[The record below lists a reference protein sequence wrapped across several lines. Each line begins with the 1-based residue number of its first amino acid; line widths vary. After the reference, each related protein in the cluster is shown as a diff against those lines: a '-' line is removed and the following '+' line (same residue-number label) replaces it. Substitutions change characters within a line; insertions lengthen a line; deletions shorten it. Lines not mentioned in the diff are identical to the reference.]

1 MLSLPNKE
9 NIKKNNNNDNFGKL
23 QSEEKHILQS
33 DLITIQKLKSSVLD
47 YQAETNR
54 LNNEVEKLKAHN
66 NRLIEE
72 NQKLSVLLKIYEKKE
87 SLFLLT
93 KESLE
98 KVKEENESL
107 NSILLKER
115 DKFNLELRIK
125 DNIYD
130 RDVSQTNIKNET
142 LKHQNDMFLNVKK
155 LNDILYLKNNELKKN
170 IEELKEE
177 EKIKLDKMEI
187 RYNKKFDNY
196 KRKMIEFL
204 RKNEEARSKLGTQAE
219 LNSKLKVLHIQ
230 ELINELEIQGVEVED
245 LLKERQELKLKIMEL
260 NHDLFIYKKVIDT
273 MTKKNHKFQN
283 KLKKISN
290 NIKDYKLLSLSQSKY
305 DKAKKII
312 TEPNENSVNIKEY
325 NITRNGSV
333 NDKNILKIIEN
344 KDHLLTTSSK
354 KSMSS
359 FGNNKIKLKKN
370 DIEVNNFNKTT
381 FNFLRPNTNNDK
393 YKIKEGKNNEII
405 YKEKEKFK
413 DLYEFYK
420 EKYDLIKRQYSNIFN
435 IYNSA
440 LEKIYNEEI
449 VKKNKENIMININEF
464 KEFKFENMNSEQKYA
479 ILVKL
484 INNIAPLVYKKDI
497 EDNFFNQNVSKIKEK
512 YNFNGINSINSLNFS
527 SQNSTN
533 MPSTPLGLKAVNMKM
548 KTSNNIND
556 SFRTTTSFLG
566 RGIRNNKSLNSFDD
580 FKKMMDKQN
589 EYRNKSLL
597 RFGKSKIDIDLI
609 QNINLFLD

>member
-1 MLSLPNKE
+1 MLSLPNKG
-9 NIKKNNNNDNFGKL
+9 NIIKNNNNDNSAKL
-23 QSEEKHILQS
+23 QSEEKPILQS

-47 YQAETNR
+47 YQTETNK
-54 LNNEVEKLKAHN
+54 LNNEIEKLKAHN

-107 NSILLKER
+107 NAILLKER
-115 DKFNLELRIK
+115 DKFNLKLRLK
-125 DNIYD
+125 DSMYD

-204 RKNEEARSKLGTQAE
+204 KQNEEARSKLGTQAE

-290 NIKDYKLLSLSQSKY
+290 NIKEYKLLSFSQSKY

-325 NITRNGSV
+325 NITRNCSV

-344 KDHLLTTSSK
+344 KNLLTTSSK
-354 KSMSS
+354 KSMPS

-370 DIEVNNFNKTT
+370 DIENNNFNKTT
-381 FNFLRPNTNNDK
+381 MNFLKSNTNTDK
-393 YKIKEGKNNEII
+393 YIIKDSKNYEIM

-420 EKYDLIKRQYSNIFN
+420 EKYDAIKRQYSNIFN

-449 VKKNKENIMININEF
+449 AQKNKENIMININEF

-497 EDNFFNQNVSKIKEK
+497 EDNLFNQNVSKIKEK

-533 MPSTPLGLKAVNMKM
+533 FPSTPIGLKAVNMKM
-548 KTSNNIND
+548 RTSNNIND
-556 SFRTTTSFLG
+556 SFRTTASFLG

>member
-1 MLSLPNKE
+1 MLSLPNKD
-9 NIKKNNNNDNFGKL
+9 NIIKNINNGNSGKS

-47 YQAETNR
+47 YQTETNK
-54 LNNEVEKLKAHN
+54 LNNEVEKLKAQN

-107 NSILLKER
+107 NSNLLKER
-115 DKFNLELRIK
+115 EKFNLELRIK
-125 DNIYD
+125 DSIYD
-130 RDVSQTNIKNET
+130 RDVSQANIKNET

-155 LNDILYLKNNELKKN
+155 LNDILYLKNNELKKC
-170 IEELKEE
+170 IEELKEG
-177 EKIKLDKMEI
+177 EKIKLDKIEI

-196 KRKMIEFL
+196 KRKMIDL
-204 RKNEEARSKLGTQAE
+204 LKKNEEASSKLGAQAE
-219 LNSKLKVLHIQ
+219 LNSKLKILHIQ

-273 MTKKNHKFQN
+273 MTKKNNKFQN

-290 NIKDYKLLSLSQSKY
+290 NIKEYKLLSFSQSKY
-305 DKAKKII
+305 NKEKKII
-312 TEPNENSVNIKEY
+312 TEPNEKSINIKEY
-325 NITRNGSV
+325 NITRKCIV

-344 KDHLLTTSSK
+344 KDLLTTSSK
-354 KSMSS
+354 KSMPS
-359 FGNNKIKLKKN
+359 FENNKIKLKKN
-370 DIEVNNFNKTT
+370 DIENKNFNKTT
-381 FNFLRPNTNNDK
+381 LNFLRPNTNNDM
-393 YKIKEGKNNEII
+393 YKIKEVKNYEII

-420 EKYDLIKRQYSNIFN
+420 EKYDSIKRQYSNIFN

-449 VKKNKENIMININEF
+449 VKKNKENIMININDF
-464 KEFKFENMNSEQKYA
+464 KLFKFENMNSEQKYA

-497 EDNFFNQNVSKIKEK
+497 EDNLFNQSVSKIKEK

-527 SQNSTN
+527 SHNSTN
-533 MPSTPLGLKAVNMKM
+533 IPSTPNGLKAVNMKM

-556 SFRTTTSFLG
+556 SFRTTNSFLG

-580 FKKMMDKQN
+580 FKKLMDKQN
-589 EYRNKSLL
+589 ECRNKSLL

>member
-1 MLSLPNKE
+1 MLSLPNKG
-9 NIKKNNNNDNFGKL
+9 NIIKNNNNDNSAKL
-23 QSEEKHILQS
+23 QSEEKPILQS

-47 YQAETNR
+47 YQTETNK
-54 LNNEVEKLKAHN
+54 LNNEIEKLKAHN

-107 NSILLKER
+107 NAILLKER
-115 DKFNLELRIK
+115 DKFNLELRLK
-125 DNIYD
+125 DSMYD

-204 RKNEEARSKLGTQAE
+204 KQNEEARSKLGTQAE

-290 NIKDYKLLSLSQSKY
+290 NIKEYKLLSFSQSKY

-325 NITRNGSV
+325 NITRNCSV

-344 KDHLLTTSSK
+344 KNLLTTSSK
-354 KSMSS
+354 KSMPS

-370 DIEVNNFNKTT
+370 DIENNNFNKTT
-381 FNFLRPNTNNDK
+381 MNFLKSNTNTDK
-393 YKIKEGKNNEII
+393 YIIKDSKNYEIM

-420 EKYDLIKRQYSNIFN
+420 EKYDAIKRQYSNIFN

-449 VKKNKENIMININEF
+449 AQKNKENIMININEF

-497 EDNFFNQNVSKIKEK
+497 EDNLFNQNVSKIKEK

-533 MPSTPLGLKAVNMKM
+533 FPSTPIGLKAVNMKM
-548 KTSNNIND
+548 RTSNNIND
-556 SFRTTTSFLG
+556 SFRTTASFLG

-580 FKKMMDKQN
+580 FKKLMDKQN

>member
-1 MLSLPNKE
+1 MLSLPNKG
-9 NIKKNNNNDNFGKL
+9 NIIKNNNNDNSAKL
-23 QSEEKHILQS
+23 QSEEKPILQS

-47 YQAETNR
+47 YQTETNK
-54 LNNEVEKLKAHN
+54 LNNEIEKLKAHN

-107 NSILLKER
+107 NAILLKER
-115 DKFNLELRIK
+115 DKFNLELRLK
-125 DNIYD
+125 DSMYD

-204 RKNEEARSKLGTQAE
+204 KQNEEARSKLGTQAE

-290 NIKDYKLLSLSQSKY
+290 NIKEYKLLSFSQSKY

-325 NITRNGSV
+325 NITRNCSV

-344 KDHLLTTSSK
+344 KNLLTTSSK
-354 KSMSS
+354 KSMPS

-370 DIEVNNFNKTT
+370 DIENNNFNKTT
-381 FNFLRPNTNNDK
+381 MNFLKSNTNTDK
-393 YKIKEGKNNEII
+393 YIIKDSKNYEIM

-420 EKYDLIKRQYSNIFN
+420 EKYDAIKRQYSNIFN

-449 VKKNKENIMININEF
+449 AQKNKENIMININEF

-497 EDNFFNQNVSKIKEK
+497 EDNLFNQNVSKIKEK

-533 MPSTPLGLKAVNMKM
+533 FPSTPIGLKAVNMKM
-548 KTSNNIND
+548 RTSNNIND
-556 SFRTTTSFLG
+556 SFRTTASFLG

>member
-1 MLSLPNKE
+1 MLSLPNKD
-9 NIKKNNNNDNFGKL
+9 NIIKNINNGNSGKS

-33 DLITIQKLKSSVLD
+33 DLITIQKLKSSVLN
-47 YQAETNR
+47 YQTETNK
-54 LNNEVEKLKAHN
+54 LNNEVEKLKAQN

-107 NSILLKER
+107 NSNLLKER
-115 DKFNLELRIK
+115 EKFNLELRIK
-125 DNIYD
+125 DSIYD
-130 RDVSQTNIKNET
+130 RDVSQANIKNET

-170 IEELKEE
+170 IDELKEG
-177 EKIKLDKMEI
+177 EKIKLDKIEI

-196 KRKMIEFL
+196 KRKMIDL
-204 RKNEEARSKLGTQAE
+204 LKKNEEASSKLGAQAE
-219 LNSKLKVLHIQ
+219 LNSKLKILHIQ

-273 MTKKNHKFQN
+273 MTKKNNKFQN

-290 NIKDYKLLSLSQSKY
+290 NIKEYKLLSFSQSKS
-305 DKAKKII
+305 DKSKKII
-312 TEPNENSVNIKEY
+312 TEPTENSVNIKEC
-325 NITRNGSV
+325 NITRKCSV

-344 KDHLLTTSSK
+344 KDLLTTSSK
-354 KSMSS
+354 KSMPS
-359 FGNNKIKLKKN
+359 FENNKIKLKKN
-370 DIEVNNFNKTT
+370 DIENKNFNKTT
-381 FNFLRPNTNNDK
+381 LNFLRPNTNNDM
-393 YKIKEGKNNEII
+393 YKIKEVKNYEII

-420 EKYDLIKRQYSNIFN
+420 EKYDSIKRQYSNIFN

-449 VKKNKENIMININEF
+449 VKKNKENIMININDF
-464 KEFKFENMNSEQKYA
+464 KLFKFENMNSEQKYA

-497 EDNFFNQNVSKIKEK
+497 EDNLFNQNVPKIKEK

-527 SQNSTN
+527 SHNSTN
-533 MPSTPLGLKAVNMKM
+533 IPSTPNGLKAVNMKM

-556 SFRTTTSFLG
+556 SFRTTNSFLG

-580 FKKMMDKQN
+580 FKKMMDKKI
-589 EYRNKSLL
+589 EYKNKSLL

>member
-1 MLSLPNKE
+1 M
-9 NIKKNNNNDNFGKL
+9 
-23 QSEEKHILQS
+23 
-33 DLITIQKLKSSVLD
+33 
-47 YQAETNR
+47 
-54 LNNEVEKLKAHN
+54 
-66 NRLIEE
+66 
-72 NQKLSVLLKIYEKKE
+72 
-87 SLFLLT
+87 
-93 KESLE
+93 E

-115 DKFNLELRIK
+115 DKFNLELRLK
-125 DNIYD
+125 ENIYD

-196 KRKMIEFL
+196 KRKMLEFL
-204 RKNEEARSKLGTQAE
+204 KKNEEARSKLGTQAE
-219 LNSKLKVLHIQ
+219 LNSKLNVLHIQ

-290 NIKDYKLLSLSQSKY
+290 NIKEYKLLSFSQSKS
-305 DKAKKII
+305 DKSKKII
-312 TEPNENSVNIKEY
+312 TEPNENSGNIKEY
-325 NITRNGSV
+325 NITRNCSV
-333 NDKNILKIIEN
+333 NDKNNLKTIEN
-344 KDHLLTTSSK
+344 KDHLLTTSNK
-354 KSMSS
+354 KSMPS
-359 FGNNKIKLKKN
+359 FSNNKIKLKKN
-370 DIEVNNFNKTT
+370 AIENNNFNKTSI
-381 FNFLRPNTNNDK
+381 NFLRANSNIDK
-393 YKIKEGKNNEII
+393 YKIREGGKNYEII

-420 EKYDLIKRQYSNIFN
+420 EKYDSIKRQYSSIFN
-435 IYNSA
+435 IYNNA

-449 VKKNKENIMININEF
+449 VKINKENIMININEF

-497 EDNFFNQNVSKIKEK
+497 EDNLFNQNVPKIKEK

-533 MPSTPLGLKAVNMKM
+533 MPSTPLLLKAVNMKM

-556 SFRTTTSFLG
+556 SFRATTSVKG

-580 FKKMMDKQN
+580 FKKMMDKKN
-589 EYRNKSLL
+589 EYKNKSLL

>member
-1 MLSLPNKE
+1 MLSLPNKD
-9 NIKKNNNNDNFGKL
+9 NIKKYNNNDNFGKL
-23 QSEEKHILQS
+23 QSEENHILQS

-170 IEELKEE
+170 IEDLKEE

-312 TEPNENSVNIKEY
+312 TESNENSVNIKEY
-325 NITRNGSV
+325 NITRNCSV

-344 KDHLLTTSSK
+344 KEHILTTSSK
-354 KSMSS
+354 KSMPS

-393 YKIKEGKNNEII
+393 HKIKEGKNYEII

-420 EKYDLIKRQYSNIFN
+420 EKYDSIKKQYSNIFN

-497 EDNFFNQNVSKIKEK
+497 EDNLFNQNVSKIKEK

>member
-1 MLSLPNKE
+1 MLSLPNKD
-9 NIKKNNNNDNFGKL
+9 NIIKNINNGNFGKS
-23 QSEEKHILQS
+23 QSEEKNILQS
-33 DLITIQKLKSSVLD
+33 DLITIQKLKSSVFD
-47 YQAETNR
+47 YQAETNK
-54 LNNEVEKLKAHN
+54 LNNEIERLKAHN

-93 KESLE
+93 RESLE

-107 NSILLKER
+107 NSNLLKE
-115 DKFNLELRIK
+115 
-125 DNIYD
+125 NIYD
-130 RDVSQTNIKNET
+130 RDVSQANIKNET

-170 IEELKEE
+170 IEELKEG
-177 EKIKLDKMEI
+177 EKVKLDKIEI

-196 KRKMIEFL
+196 KRKMIDFL
-204 RKNEEARSKLGTQAE
+204 KKNEEARSKLGTQAE
-219 LNSKLKVLHIQ
+219 LNSKLNVLHIQ

-290 NIKDYKLLSLSQSKY
+290 NIKEYKLLSFSQSKY
-305 DKAKKII
+305 NKEKKII
-312 TEPNENSVNIKEY
+312 TEPNENSINIKEY
-325 NITRNGSV
+325 NITRKCIV

-344 KDHLLTTSSK
+344 KDLLTTSSK
-354 KSMSS
+354 KSMPS
-359 FGNNKIKLKKN
+359 FENNKIKLKKN
-370 DIEVNNFNKTT
+370 DIENKNFNKTT
-381 FNFLRPNTNNDK
+381 LNFLRPNTNNDM
-393 YKIKEGKNNEII
+393 YKIKEVKNYEMI

-420 EKYDLIKRQYSNIFN
+420 EKYDSIKRQYSNIFN

-497 EDNFFNQNVSKIKEK
+497 EDNLFNQNVSKIKEK

-527 SQNSTN
+527 SHNSTN
-533 MPSTPLGLKAVNMKM
+533 IPSTPNGLKAVNMKM

-556 SFRTTTSFLG
+556 SFRTTNSFLG

-589 EYRNKSLL
+589 EFRNKSLL

>member
-1 MLSLPNKE
+1 MLSLPNKV
-9 NIKKNNNNDNFGKL
+9 NIIKNKNNDNSEKL
-23 QSEEKHILQS
+23 QEEKKDILQS

-47 YQAETNR
+47 YQTETNK
-54 LNNEVEKLKAHN
+54 LNNEIEILKAQN

-72 NQKLSVLLKIYEKKE
+72 NQNLSVLLKVYEKKE

-115 DKFNLELRIK
+115 DKFNFELRLK
-125 DNIYD
+125 DSLYD
-130 RDVSQTNIKNET
+130 RDVSQANIKNET

-187 RYNKKFDNY
+187 KYNKKFDNY

-204 RKNEEARSKLGTQAE
+204 KKNEEARYKLGTQAE
-219 LNSKLKVLHIQ
+219 LNGKLKVLHMQ
-230 ELINELEIQGVEVED
+230 ELINELEMQGVEVED

-283 KLKKISN
+283 KIKKISN
-290 NIKDYKLLSLSQSKY
+290 NIREYKLLSFSQSKY
-305 DKAKKII
+305 DKKKKII

-325 NITRNGSV
+325 NIARNCSV
-333 NDKNILKIIEN
+333 NDKNIIKIIEN
-344 KDHLLTTSSK
+344 NDLLTTSNK
-354 KSMSS
+354 KSMPSS
-359 FGNNKIKLKKN
+359 GKNKMKLVKIDN
-370 DIEVNNFNKTT
+370 ENNNFNKTT
-381 FNFLRPNTNNDK
+381 YNCIRSNINNDR
-393 YKIKEGKNNEII
+393 YKIKDGKNYDIL

-420 EKYDLIKRQYSNIFN
+420 EKYDLIIRQYSNIFN
-435 IYNSA
+435 IYNNV
-440 LEKIYNEEI
+440 LKKIYNEEI
-449 VKKNKENIMININEF
+449 VKKNKENIMINLNEF
-464 KEFKFENMNSEQKYA
+464 KEFNFENMNSEQKYA

-484 INNIAPLVYKKDI
+484 INNIAPIVYKKDI
-497 EDNFFNQNVSKIKEK
+497 EDNLFNQNVSKIKEK

-533 MPSTPLGLKAVNMKM
+533 IPSTPLGLKAVNMKLR
-548 KTSNNIND
+548 TSNNIND
-556 SFRTTTSFLG
+556 SFRTTTSFIG
-566 RGIRNNKSLNSFDD
+566 KGIRNNKSLNSFDD
-580 FKKMMDKQN
+580 FKKIMDKQN
-589 EYRNKSLL
+589 ENRNKSLY

-609 QNINLFLD
+609 QNVNLFLD